1 METSPANLPPSAV
14 GLGEGS
20 RRSIENNCGRI
31 VRPTEKASVA
41 TIKDAL
47 LRGRSAVFIPGF
59 GDVKIAGGVWK
70 GSPFLI
76 MQAEAR
82 ALLLAPLTFSVV
94 LPPTTDIGVDNTS
107 LQGAANKGAQNSTP

>member
-20 RRSIENNCGRI
+20 RRIIENNCGRI

-41 TIKDAL
+41 TITDAL

-70 GSPFLI
+70 GKPFSHHAGRGSRAALSTI
-76 MQAEAR
+76 DFFRRLATHHGHWGGQHLAAR
-82 ALLLAPLTFSVV
+82 S
-94 LPPTTDIGVDNTS
+94 GE
-107 LQGAANKGAQNSTP
+107 